1 MKMRW
6 RLWAVMLSVGLAGW
20 GCSTYKPADVT
31 THYDQFSGLR
41 TDLLEDNLLE
51 TGQEPR
57 ELLWLNA
64 SRVFKSSTQYD
75 YYLEV
80 TYMAREEVGYLGISP
95 GESLILKL
103 DDEELPLRGTGSLN
117 TSKAP
122 QDGLVQETSIYKVS
136 KLLMQKVSV
145 AQVVEVRVKGR
156 NGLVERKFTPENF
169 DKFRRFVTRY
179 AL

>member
-6 RLWAVMLSVGLAGW
+6 SFWAVIVSAGLVGS
-20 GCSTYKPADVT
+20 GCFTYDAPDVT

-41 TDLLEDNLLE
+41 TDLLEDNLLD
-51 TGQEPR
+51 TGSEPR

-64 SRVFKSSTQYD
+64 SRVFNSSTEYV

-80 TYMAREEVGYLGISP
+80 TYMAREGVGYLGISP
-95 GESLILKL
+95 GESLVLKL
-103 DDEELPLRGTGSLN
+103 DEETLPLRGTGSMN
-117 TSKAP
+117 TSKELK
-122 QDGLVQETSIYKVS
+122 DGLVQETSIYKVS
-136 KLLMQKVSV
+136 KLVLQKISV
-145 AQVVEVRVKGR
+145 AQAVEVQVKGR
-156 NGLVERKFTPENF
+156 NGLVERKFTPDNF